1 VLRITYQ
8 FSMLKGNYNYFK
20 FLTLMNVHIYS
31 NARVIN
37 HSTNCSSYERDNF
50 EDSDDKSLLTD
61 DELTFK

>member
-1 VLRITYQ
+1 
-8 FSMLKGNYNYFK
+8 
-20 FLTLMNVHIYS
+20 MNVHIYS